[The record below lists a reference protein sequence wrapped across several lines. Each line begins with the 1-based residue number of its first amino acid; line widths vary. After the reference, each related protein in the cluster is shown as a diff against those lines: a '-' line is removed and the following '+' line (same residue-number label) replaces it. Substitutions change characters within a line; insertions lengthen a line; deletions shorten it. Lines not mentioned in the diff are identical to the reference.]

1 MSKLLRSAVER
12 QSSSSSQHQIISEM
26 SPVRLT
32 NSTLVLNA
40 KIRKMKYICFAFFLF
55 DLIYGCSLLSIPIV
69 RSTVFGYVTLF
80 LFYSAAV
87 IAAMFGVKDH
97 VIALLYPIIIIVAN
111 TALHNYTA
119 MLINQIA
126 IKKAASNG
134 ELPTVDVTCSYN
146 SKPIL
151 EWHIGLI
158 FLSVFIILQ
167 KSAEFVVVRRLMHL
181 LRSAATTTTNTEVTM
196 RETQESAN
204 DTRQSAPSNY
214 EQPEKMMREIK
225 DSDDDGQTEL
235 KQVAAKE
242 AETKLQP
249 SDYFVVPNQKP
260 TSNTRPQGSVE
271 QKSNKPQDKNPSA
284 AKSPD
289 WKGLATSNALA

>member
-97 VIALLYPIIIIVAN
+97 APFIVGSIFLLSYIVVQLAVCLKNRN

-225 DSDDDGQTEL
+225 DSDDDMVVYHN
-235 KQVAAKE
+235 QVKGSDE
-242 AETKLQP
+242 NRLQAP
-249 SDYFVVPNQKP
+249 PTYESNRRDSDVLPM
-260 TSNTRPQGSVE
+260 
-271 QKSNKPQDKNPSA
+271 KNYS
-284 AKSPD
+284 KHY
-289 WKGLATSNALA
+289 LE

>member
-1 MSKLLRSAVER
+1 MSKLLRSAMER
-12 QSSSSSQHQIISEM
+12 QSSSQHQIISEM

-69 RSTVFGYVTLF
+69 RSTVFGYATFF

-87 IAAMFGVKDH
+87 IAAMFGVRDH
-97 VIALLYPIIIIVAN
+97 LIVLLYPILIFVAPFIVGAIFLLSYIVVQLAVCLKNRN

-126 IKKAASNG
+126 IKKAASHG

-146 SKPIL
+146 SKAIL
-151 EWHIGLI
+151 EWHIGLV

-167 KSAEFVVVRRLMHL
+167 KSAEFVVTRRLMHL
-181 LRSAATTTTNTEVTM
+181 LRSAATTTNTEVTI
-196 RETQESAN
+196 RTTQESTN
-204 DTRQSAPSNY
+204 NSRRSAPSNY

-225 DSDDDGQTEL
+225 DSDDDMVVYHNQVKGNDENRLQAPPAYESNRRDSDVL
-235 KQVAAKE
+235 PMKQYSKHYLE
-242 AETKLQP
+242 
-249 SDYFVVPNQKP
+249 
-260 TSNTRPQGSVE
+260 
-271 QKSNKPQDKNPSA
+271 
-284 AKSPD
+284 
-289 WKGLATSNALA
+289 